1 MSRRCMMRQVL
12 KQKVK
17 KKRDG
22 VGSTAV
28 SPETS
33 RFRDLAA
40 RIDDAIAAIDAVR
53 DIVAATR

>member
-1 MSRRCMMRQVL
+1 MRQVL